1 MLEYLARG
9 ETSTFKEMVAYS
21 PEYIEHLVGYG
32 LVVRRQDD
40 YEFAFDAVADAVKR
54 SLRNSTIPTREQKWE
69 RIGKRRNMLEQ
80 EIRSSLYRWADSLEP
95 DEWKKSVESCLSKP
109 RLSQLGI
116 MNRRQAFSRNS
127 SPLYLIELLKFIQYS
142 GHDRASHISDA
153 VNTIN
158 SLRIDAHAKDITDND
173 YELLNAAFSCLEDI
187 FLPPP

>member
-9 ETSTFKEMVAYS
+9 ETSTFKEMANYS
-21 PEYIEHLVGYG
+21 PEYIEHLMGYG

-40 YEFAFDAVADAVKR
+40 YEFAFDAVADAIKR
-54 SLRNSTIPTREQKWE
+54 SVRSSITPTREQKWE
-69 RIGKRRNMLEQ
+69 SIGKRRNNLEQ
-80 EIRSSLYRWADSLEP
+80 EIRSSLYRWANLLEP
-95 DEWKKSVESCLSKP
+95 EEWKSCVESCLSKS

-142 GHDRASHISDA
+142 AHDRASQISDA
-153 VNTIN
+153 INTIN
-158 SLRIDAHAKDITDND
+158 SLRIDAHAKDITDTD
-173 YELLNAAFSCLEDI
+173 YERLNEAFGLLEDI